1 MNSICHLTRKT
12 RSSSMKTI
20 KSHFLGGVEMGHG
33 SDRLIFFFLSVSH
46 NSAKVET
53 GFSDEHSFKQM
64 FSVL

>member
-20 KSHFLGGVEMGHG
+20 KPHLLGGVEMGHG
-33 SDRLIFFFLSVSH
+33 SDRLIFLSVSY

-53 GFSDEHSFKQM
+53 VFSDEHSFKQM